1 MDISWRWKMII
12 KTDEFTT
19 DRFDNDNTW
28 SAVCE
33 VTVKI
38 KKVYQEGN
46 EIENIDEL
54 PKGMHDFIKRS
65 AIEKY
70 IDIREEDED
79 E

>member
-1 MDISWRWKMII
+1 MII

-19 DRFDNDNTW
+19 DRFEIYDNTW

-54 PKGMHDFIKRS
+54 PKSMHDFIKEC

-70 IDIREEDED
+70 IDIREEDA
-79 E
+79 

>member
-1 MDISWRWKMII
+1 MII

-54 PKGMHDFIKRS
+54 PKGMHDFIKKS

-79 E
+79 A